1 MRARLPAIA
10 LVALVLTAAGCSS
23 DDTSSTTVKATTPA
37 ASATAATKTA
47 SSTPPVGSA
56 SSELCD
62 AREALRTSIT
72 DLASVDV
79 VKNGTS
85 AIKDQ
90 LTTIQQNLKAV
101 RSSAGSDVQPQVDA
115 FQTSLDSL
123 QSAVDSSAPVQA
135 VSALRDVASTGATLL
150 TSLGNLQCS

>member
-1 MRARLPAIA
+1 MITMRVRLPVVA

-23 DDTSSTTVKATTPA
+23 DDTSSTTVKATT
-37 ASATAATKTA
+37 TAATTTT

-101 RSSAGSDVQPQVDA
+101 RSSAGNDVQPQVDA